1 VRCCFDPIDFGFH
14 VVVLNPAQFRLLLAG
29 PRVSRLLP
37 FFSARGYVAD
47 ACVRGS
53 EALALLQQSPRH
65 ILLVELDLEDMLCGD
80 LLILARQGNLAGAV
94 LLLEDPA
101 KTGLIVS
108 TLVRGVDG
116 YVATPPD
123 EAYLFRVV
131 ERQLLAQW
139 AIAQGAESARDT
151 EERARL
157 ERQLQQER
165 LKVTDLVK
173 ELGAL
178 RTEVGELKKQQRRSN
193 VPEAIKKLP
202 REQPLP
208 HQPPDGE
215 PNKKRGS
222 SEAPW
227 NAMTD
232 EPKPSV
238 NDARTAPRG
247 YQPPPAGAFEEAS
260 DEHTR
265 LGDPRE
271 KSQPPS
277 SSKGKSV
284 ASSALKKSAL
294 EEDDLF
300 LMLDDGTGS
309 TKIDASANATDDDDL
324 LNLDE

>member
-1 VRCCFDPIDFGFH
+1 MNPIAFGFH

-53 EALALLQQSPRH
+53 EALAILQQSPRH

-80 LLILARQGNLAGAV
+80 LLIRTRQGNLAGAV

-123 EAYLFRVV
+123 EAYLFRVI

-139 AIAQGAESARDT
+139 AIAQGAEAARDT

-173 ELGAL
+173 ELGTL
-178 RTEVGELKKQQRRSN
+178 RTEVGELKKQQRRSS
-193 VPEAIKKLP
+193 VPEAVKKLA
-202 REQPLP
+202 REEPLP
-208 HQPPDGE
+208 RAADGE
-215 PNKKRGS
+215 QKKKRGS

-227 NAMTD
+227 NTLPD
-232 EPKPSV
+232 EPKPNV

-247 YQPPPAGAFEEAS
+247 YQAPPADVFQEAS

-271 KSQPPS
+271 KSQPPAAG
-277 SSKGKSV
+277 KGNA
-284 ASSALKKSAL
+284 ASAPKKGAL

-309 TKIDASANATDDDDL
+309 TKIDASANVTDDDDL
-324 LNLDE
+324 LNLDD